1 MDNDRKINRYSN
13 RPKMTNKH
21 HTEMLVNDWRNNNH
35 NCGKM
40 EIGESIKGRIHK
52 GFNTAAAKPNF
63 HVIVIVPLKKM
74 QHI

>member
-21 HTEMLVNDWRNNNH
+21 HTEMLVDDWRNNNH

-40 EIGESIKGRIHK
+40 EIDEGIKGRIHK
-52 GFNTAAAKPNF
+52 GNVN
-63 HVIVIVPLKKM
+63 
-74 QHI
+74 